1 LAKVL
6 KELAKETASHAQRAR
21 TIMAALRE
29 GSHARDELLHLE
41 RLQLDRPRG
50 LKEKLLQ
57 KLVLRALRSHPES

>member
-29 GSHARDELLHLE
+29 GSPARDELLHLE